1 MAIID
6 SKLPDWMGV
15 VLSGLI
21 MLGTVGGV
29 WVSITNDLTRAVT
42 QVENVKA
49 RVDNNEE
56 YDAFLQSQHDSLRD
70 RVVRAEANI
79 EYLNAGLTDATSS
92 MRELT
97 KEIRILNDRL
107 TEVFI
112 RQQVDREGNRSG
124 QERTNQSRG

>member
-1 MAIID
+1 MATID

-42 QVENVKA
+42 QVENVKT
-49 RVDNNEE
+49 RVINNEE
-56 YDAFLQSQHDSLRD
+56 YDSFLQSQHDSLRD
-70 RVVRAEANI
+70 RVIRAESNI
-79 EYLNAGLTDATSS
+79 EHLNAGLTEATSS

-112 RQQVDREGNRSG
+112 RQQVDREGSKNG
-124 QERTNQSRG
+124 

>member
-1 MAIID
+1 MATID

-42 QVENVKA
+42 QVENVKT
-49 RVDNNEE
+49 RVINNEE
-56 YDAFLQSQHDSLRD
+56 YDSFLQSQHDSLRD
-70 RVVRAEANI
+70 RVIRAESNI
-79 EYLNAGLTDATSS
+79 EHLNAGLTEATSS

-112 RQQVDREGNRSG
+112 RQQVDREGSKNG
-124 QERTNQSRG
+124 QERTNQNRG

>member
-42 QVENVKA
+42 QVENVKT
-49 RVDNNEE
+49 RVINNEE
-56 YDAFLQSQHDSLRD
+56 YDSFLQSQHDSLRD
-70 RVVRAEANI
+70 RVIRAEANI

-124 QERTNQSRG
+124 QERTNQTRG

>member
-1 MAIID
+1 MATID

-42 QVENVKA
+42 QVENVKT
-49 RVDNNEE
+49 RVINNEE
-56 YDAFLQSQHDSLRD
+56 YDSFLQSQHDSLRD
-70 RVVRAEANI
+70 RVIRAESNI
-79 EYLNAGLTDATSS
+79 EYLNAGLTEATSS

-112 RQQVDREGNRSG
+112 RQQVDREGSKNG
-124 QERTNQSRG
+124 QERTNQNRG